1 MEIDHPAARREISSF
16 SQKFRES
23 NGLTY
28 LEITKEL
35 IWRNILKRGNAAKE
49 KYSQNFLVSQTENS
63 IHNFLSDSF
72 LTLLLQVMMCIISND
87 MGPQG

>member
-1 MEIDHPAARREISSF
+1 MVVLAPYTASLTKTQVFEKRECG
-16 SQKFRES
+16 Q
-23 NGLTY
+23 
-28 LEITKEL
+28 
-35 IWRNILKRGNAAKE
+35 RNILKIFQCGYWLSIPNRK
-49 KYSQNFLVSQTENS
+49 ENS